1 MLLNIWLKDNGVP
14 LALQCDVT
22 DRTAVKDYVFK
33 VRTSL
38 YHLRCNVIITGE
50 IGGTKTKLA
59 LKVLRLKKCWD
70 LTAAGLVCLLDR
82 IEANSL
88 T

>member
-1 MLLNIWLKDNGVP
+1 
-14 LALQCDVT
+14 
-22 DRTAVKDYVFK
+22 
-33 VRTSL
+33 
-38 YHLRCNVIITGE
+38 VIITGE

-59 LKVLRLKKCWD
+59 LKVLRLKKSWD